1 MSTFDWLERRIDPF
15 APFAEGEMPPTTVAR
30 FTWHYLKPVRR
41 WLAVLFVA
49 SVAVGLFETS
59 LYLFIGWFV
68 DLLGRSTPARLFAEH
83 GSKLLAIG
91 ALILLVRPTLY
102 TVHNL
107 ITNQI
112 LIPQTTNMVRWR

>member
-1 MSTFDWLERRIDPF
+1 MNTFDWLERRIDPF

-49 SVAVGLFETS
+49 SVGVGLFETS

-68 DLLGRSTPARLFAEH
+68 DLLGRSSPARLFAEH
-83 GSKLLAIG
+83 GGKLLAVG
-91 ALILLVRPTLY
+91 ALILLSSAGSARA
-102 TVHNL
+102 
-107 ITNQI
+107 I
-112 LIPQTTNMVRWR
+112 LRGCAATARSTQDRVGQN